1 MTKIFQSIIMMI
13 DAIIIRITRLVIA
26 QKVML

>member
-1 MTKIFQSIIMMI
+1 MTKIFQSIIMII
-13 DAIIIRITRLVIA
+13 DAIIRITRLVIA

>member
-1 MTKIFQSIIMMI
+1 MTKIFQSIIMII

>member
-13 DAIIIRITRLVIA
+13 DAIIIRITRLMIA

>member
-1 MTKIFQSIIMMI
+1 MTKIFQSIIMII
-13 DAIIIRITRLVIA
+13 DAIIIRITRLVIT

>member
-1 MTKIFQSIIMMI
+1 MTKIFQSIIMI
-13 DAIIIRITRLVIA
+13 LDAIIIRITRLVIA